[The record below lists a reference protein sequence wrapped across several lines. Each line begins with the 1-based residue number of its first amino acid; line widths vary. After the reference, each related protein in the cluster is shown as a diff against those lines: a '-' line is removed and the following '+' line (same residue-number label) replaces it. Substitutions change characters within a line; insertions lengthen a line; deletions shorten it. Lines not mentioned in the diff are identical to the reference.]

1 MTIIREDTAMQ
12 QCLEISACN
21 AFENKLVC
29 ALETGNR
36 AEARRV
42 YAEAQDYLTQDSLDY
57 LGRLASSDY
66 GVDVRYD

>member
-1 MTIIREDTAMQ
+1 MQ
-12 QCLEISACN
+12 QCLENAARN

-42 YAEAQDYLTQDSLDY
+42 YAEAQEYLTQESLDSLIQM
-57 LGRLASSDY
+57 ASSDY
-66 GVDVRYD
+66 GVDVCYG

>member
-1 MTIIREDTAMQ
+1 MTITREDTAMQ
-12 QCLEISACN
+12 QCLENAARN

-42 YAEAQDYLTQDSLDY
+42 YAEAQDYLTQESLSY
-57 LGRLASSDY
+57 LSQMASADY
-66 GVDVRYD
+66 GVDVSYA

>member
-1 MTIIREDTAMQ
+1 MQ
-12 QCLEISACN
+12 QCLENAARN

-42 YAEAQDYLTQDSLDY
+42 YAEAQDCLTQDSLDS
-57 LGRLASSDY
+57 LSLLASSDY
-66 GVDVRYD
+66 GVEVSYG

>member
-1 MTIIREDTAMQ
+1 MQ
-12 QCLEISACN
+12 QCLENAARN

-42 YAEAQDYLTQDSLDY
+42 YAEAQDYLTQESLSY
-57 LGRLASSDY
+57 LSQMASADY
-66 GVDVRYD
+66 GVDVSYA